1 MNMHRKI
8 IKKQMNEFNKEASM
22 LRLEIRLVKGQLEEL
37 RKALEQEES
46 EMVGHVRK
54 SD

>member
-1 MNMHRKI
+1 MNMHKKMI
-8 IKKQMNEFNKEASM
+8 EKQMNKFNKEASM

-37 RKALEQEES
+37 KKTLKQEES
-46 EMVGHVRK
+46 EVVGHVRK